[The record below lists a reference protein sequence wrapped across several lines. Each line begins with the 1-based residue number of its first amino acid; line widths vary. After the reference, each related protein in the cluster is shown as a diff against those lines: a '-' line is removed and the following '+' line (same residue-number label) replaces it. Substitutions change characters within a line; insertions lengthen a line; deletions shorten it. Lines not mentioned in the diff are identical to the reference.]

1 MEVMHER
8 SMKQNDDAKDKDYER
23 NDLDDADD
31 EELEDRL
38 IEAARVA

>member
-1 MEVMHER
+1 MHDR
-8 SMKQNDDAKDKDYER
+8 SMKMNDDGKADKDYER

-38 IEAARVA
+38 VEAARVA